1 MDAFKISYTGLKIGT
16 HQFDFK
22 ITKEFFNSIEYSE
35 LHDGNIDFRL
45 NLHKQERLIEL
56 DFEFSGYVNVQCG
69 RCLTNYDQEI
79 SGKEKLFVK
88 FGEDDKEENE
98 TVIVLSEKEHQLD
111 ITHYIYEF
119 IILSLPYK
127 CVHPEDEE
135 GNSLCNPEMI
145 ERIEVHAKPES
156 TDPRWDALK
165 KLKNNK

>member
-22 ITKEFFNSIEYSE
+22 INKEFFNSIEYSE
-35 LHDGNIDFRL
+35 LHDGNVDFTL
-45 NLHKQERLIEL
+45 YLHKQERLMEL
-56 DFEFSGYVNVQCG
+56 DFEFSGFVNVQCD
-69 RCLTNYDQEI
+69 RCLAFYNQEI

-88 FGEDDKEENE
+88 FGKDDSEGNE

-119 IILSLPYK
+119 IMLSLPYK
-127 CVHPEDEE
+127 CIHPEDEE

-145 ERIEVHAKPES
+145 ERIENHAKSGS
-156 TDPRWDALK
+156 TDHRWDALK